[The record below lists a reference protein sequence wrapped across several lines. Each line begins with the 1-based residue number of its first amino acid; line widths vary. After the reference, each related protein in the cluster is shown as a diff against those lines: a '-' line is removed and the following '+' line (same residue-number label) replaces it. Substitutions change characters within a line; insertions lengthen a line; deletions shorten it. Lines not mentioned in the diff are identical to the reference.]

1 MTQGQPIIP
10 NRGGCFWL
18 IQLAT
23 LSSLPACAGT
33 IPPRTRRSTTLDTI
47 IATFC
52 IPDDL
57 LHIPHHR
64 NDPQAKITDREILII
79 AILACQEFAGNM
91 RKALQWGKALRLF
104 SFVPS
109 ESRFTRR
116 RHRLMPP
123 LHALAPPLRA
133 VWETLPTCTA
143 DALDTFPMPVCEHI
157 RANRCRLEK
166 AFRGYRAS
174 HRDYF
179 HGVKVHL
186 WVASGGFIVAF
197 WLTPGSWHDLTEL
210 YGMALDIPCG
220 CALVMNCGYTDYVAA
235 DLLREAEGL
244 EGYPVRGIPDGR
256 FIVQGGVG
264 MLKWQTSVPARYAY
278 RAGILYLHAGRT
290 L

>member
-1 MTQGQPIIP
+1 
-10 NRGGCFWL
+10 
-18 IQLAT
+18 
-23 LSSLPACAGT
+23 
-33 IPPRTRRSTTLDTI
+33 
-47 IATFC
+47 
-52 IPDDL
+52 L

-64 NDPQAKITDREILII
+64 NDPQAKITDREILTI
-79 AILACQEFAGNM
+79 AILACQEFGRNM
-91 RKALQWGKALRLF
+91 RKALHLF

-116 RHRLMPP
+116 RHRRMPL
-123 LHALAPPLRA
+123 LHALAPPRRA
-133 VWETLPTCTA
+133 VWKALQTCTA

-186 WVASGGFIVAF
+186 WVASGGFVVEF
-197 WLTPGSWHDLTEL
+197 WLTPGSWHDLTGL

-220 CALVMNCGYTDYVAA
+220 CALMMDCGYTDYVAE

-244 EGYPVRGIPDGR
+244 EGYPVRRETSVRYAGCRQDLAVVKRR
-256 FIVQGGVG
+256 FVERVG
-264 MLKWQTSVPARYAY
+264 MCLRSLLPRRVHAVTLDGFMLKLKCFIYAHNFN
-278 RAGILYLHAGRT
+278 LLHKVAS
-290 L
+290 